1 MLFYAIALSLDSLK
15 FCQRCSKIFGYL
27 GQKYFIPRIPISGRG
42 LLFCCSSLEFLVLT
56 HSYSLITMGQ
66 LTDAHKAQILAYRN
80 ANLSMAEIGRKI
92 GFSKT
97 AIYKFLS
104 SYTGGMSASGDFSV
118 PMSFPRKCD
127 PGTGTKNRIVT
138 NRQLSIMRI
147 QINKNPS
154 MTAWQLHNKCVSL
167 QNLSIRTIQRCLKET
182 LGFNVCV
189 AASKPPLNDNMRT
202 SRLDF
207 CKEYGSMSQ
216 SHWCNVMFSD
226 ESMFRV
232 QAPSNVGRTVRR
244 MEGSDRLAPQFVR
257 PKVRQRPG
265 VMVWGCFSAKGP
277 GNLYFMPE
285 DVHMNHEVY
294 KTVLQDYM
302 IPAYKRLKC
311 TRFLQDRAPCHR
323 SQHTTAFLKSLGI
336 RVMNWP
342 GNSPDLNSIENV
354 WSKMKYDLREMDC
367 STKKKLIENIK
378 KVWNNLPREYWVT
391 LADSMPRRI
400 QAVIDNQGGPTKY

>member
-1 MLFYAIALSLDSLK
+1 MFEFAITCTAKLTEIANKVMEGIKMECDLPSNHSNNKL
-15 FCQRCSKIFGYL
+15 
-27 GQKYFIPRIPISGRG
+27 PI
-42 LLFCCSSLEFLVLT
+42 L
-56 HSYSLITMGQ
+56 
-66 LTDAHKAQILAYRN
+66 N
-80 ANLSMAEIGRKI
+80 MA
-92 GFSKT
+92 
-97 AIYKFLS
+97 
-104 SYTGGMSASGDFSV
+104 V
-118 PMSFPRKCD
+118 
-127 PGTGTKNRIVT
+127 
-138 NRQLSIMRI
+138 
-147 QINKNPS
+147 
-154 MTAWQLHNKCVSL
+154 W
-167 QNLSIRTIQRCLKET
+167 
-182 LGFNVCV
+182 
-189 AASKPPLNDNMRT
+189 LNEN
-202 SRLDF
+202 
-207 CKEYGSMSQ
+207 G
-216 SHWCNVMFSD
+216 NVMYQHYSK
-226 ESMFRV
+226 R
-232 QAPSNVGRTVRR
+232 QI
-244 MEGSDRLAPQFVR
+244 
-257 PKVRQRPG
+257 KVNDAFL
-265 VMVWGCFSAKGP
+265 WGCFSAKGP

>member
-1 MLFYAIALSLDSLK
+1 MCYAAMNIYIY
-15 FCQRCSKIFGYL
+15 SKRQI
-27 GQKYFIPRIPISGRG
+27 KVNDA
-42 LLFCCSSLEFLVLT
+42 FL
-56 HSYSLITMGQ
+56 
-66 LTDAHKAQILAYRN
+66 
-80 ANLSMAEIGRKI
+80 
-92 GFSKT
+92 
-97 AIYKFLS
+97 
-104 SYTGGMSASGDFSV
+104 
-118 PMSFPRKCD
+118 
-127 PGTGTKNRIVT
+127 
-138 NRQLSIMRI
+138 
-147 QINKNPS
+147 
-154 MTAWQLHNKCVSL
+154 
-167 QNLSIRTIQRCLKET
+167 
-182 LGFNVCV
+182 
-189 AASKPPLNDNMRT
+189 
-202 SRLDF
+202 
-207 CKEYGSMSQ
+207 
-216 SHWCNVMFSD
+216 
-226 ESMFRV
+226 
-232 QAPSNVGRTVRR
+232 
-244 MEGSDRLAPQFVR
+244 
-257 PKVRQRPG
+257 
-265 VMVWGCFSAKGP
+265 WGCFSAKGP

>member
-1 MLFYAIALSLDSLK
+1 MKTIPLPLIALISDCRLNM
-15 FCQRCSKIFGYL
+15 FCHQYSKRQI
-27 GQKYFIPRIPISGRG
+27 KVNDA
-42 LLFCCSSLEFLVLT
+42 FL
-56 HSYSLITMGQ
+56 
-66 LTDAHKAQILAYRN
+66 
-80 ANLSMAEIGRKI
+80 
-92 GFSKT
+92 
-97 AIYKFLS
+97 
-104 SYTGGMSASGDFSV
+104 
-118 PMSFPRKCD
+118 
-127 PGTGTKNRIVT
+127 
-138 NRQLSIMRI
+138 
-147 QINKNPS
+147 
-154 MTAWQLHNKCVSL
+154 
-167 QNLSIRTIQRCLKET
+167 
-182 LGFNVCV
+182 
-189 AASKPPLNDNMRT
+189 
-202 SRLDF
+202 
-207 CKEYGSMSQ
+207 
-216 SHWCNVMFSD
+216 
-226 ESMFRV
+226 
-232 QAPSNVGRTVRR
+232 
-244 MEGSDRLAPQFVR
+244 
-257 PKVRQRPG
+257 
-265 VMVWGCFSAKGP
+265 WGCFSAKGP

>member
-1 MLFYAIALSLDSLK
+1 MISKWLFTPTYSKRQIKVNDAFLCNSTVSRQPKILS
-15 FCQRCSKIFGYL
+15 
-27 GQKYFIPRIPISGRG
+27 
-42 LLFCCSSLEFLVLT
+42 
-56 HSYSLITMGQ
+56 
-66 LTDAHKAQILAYRN
+66 
-80 ANLSMAEIGRKI
+80 
-92 GFSKT
+92 
-97 AIYKFLS
+97 
-104 SYTGGMSASGDFSV
+104 
-118 PMSFPRKCD
+118 
-127 PGTGTKNRIVT
+127 
-138 NRQLSIMRI
+138 
-147 QINKNPS
+147 
-154 MTAWQLHNKCVSL
+154 
-167 QNLSIRTIQRCLKET
+167 
-182 LGFNVCV
+182 
-189 AASKPPLNDNMRT
+189 
-202 SRLDF
+202 
-207 CKEYGSMSQ
+207 
-216 SHWCNVMFSD
+216 
-226 ESMFRV
+226 
-232 QAPSNVGRTVRR
+232 
-244 MEGSDRLAPQFVR
+244 
-257 PKVRQRPG
+257 KV
-265 VMVWGCFSAKGP
+265 
-277 GNLYFMPE
+277 FMPE